1 MCFSEKLSTSNNFQQ
16 ISQKILIILLMTY
29 APENIDADIYIL
41 PLINHAGG
49 VLNKFRDNKMF
60 TIKFQS

>member
-29 APENIDADIYIL
+29 APENIDADIYITTY
-41 PLINHAGG
+41 
-49 VLNKFRDNKMF
+49 KSFRRCF
-60 TIKFQS
+60 E